1 MGILPFRRDIFLDFA
16 FPNKLPEFIVMGKV
30 VAMSRLNAIRHY
42 FSEEALAYFEPN
54 SPSDLAKQMVRV
66 YGDRGLRARLA
77 ATASEEYAPIRWNQM
92 KEQYLTLVEELRDP
106 VRRTAAAAAAT
117 LVAR

>member
-54 SPSDLAKQMVRV
+54 SPSDLAKQMVCLYR
-66 YGDRGLRARLA
+66 DRGLRVQLA
-77 ATASEEYAPIRWNQM
+77 ARAKEEYAPIRWDVM
-92 KEQYLTLVEELRDP
+92 KQRYLSLMEDMVGP
-106 VRRTAAAAAAT
+106 GRRTAET
-117 LVAR
+117 VTRP